1 VTSLGAVPPAI
12 RSDLREELRRRAGEW
27 LARFYRHEILVA
39 RTVRGMQVEAVE
51 EFNRAVVT
59 PLLKAVGGT
68 LSTFQPR
75 GNDLV
80 PQLFP
85 EIASLRTEIDAVV
98 ARGSD
103 AVRRLTERRMQE
115 IADQEVTWT
124 TQSAKAATGD
134 GRFGDVVEPKAQV
147 AEAVKQRPWL
157 GDSTEKWFGKM
168 LAVPTA
174 DAVKAWVNTGITQG
188 LTTDEIV
195 RGLRGTK
202 DQTGILADKPTYA
215 VAALVRTAAT
225 HASSVARVESFRALG
240 VGHWRFVATLDSKTS
255 VQCAAQDGKVYE
267 LGKGPMP
274 PLHPNAVFAGSTFVS
289 YGRLE
294 EMVRASYRGPAIHVR
309 AGNYRT
315 TIGPNHPMLT
325 KRGMVKAADLR
336 EGDQLLYDLR
346 HDGAV
351 FGGCESHLEKV
362 HLVEDVFG
370 AITASGVLPSVA
382 RSSHDLHGDR
392 VFCEGEV
399 EVVEPKRLLL
409 PELDPCGIQKLR
421 HPDLVLPDAGAEA
434 GPSHRAGDLGFSGI
448 DLPTSGG
455 MGGAD
460 ARVLANAAF
469 EWVAITHVSHGQF
482 VGKAFDATTESSLYC
497 SDGFVVSNCRS
508 SAVPV
513 FDPSEAPY
521 GDRATVDGP
530 TSADKTFPE
539 WLQQQS
545 KARQNEVLG
554 ATKAEAWRSGRLP
567 IEKMLGADLQ
577 PLTLQELRDMD
588 RI

>member
-1 VTSLGAVPPAI
+1 MTSLGAIPPGL

-27 LARFYRHEILVA
+27 LSRFYRHEVLVA

-51 EFNRAVVT
+51 EFNRAVVN

-68 LSTFQPR
+68 LSSFQPR
-75 GNDLV
+75 GNDIV

-85 EIASLRTEIDAVV
+85 EIAALRTEIDAVV
-98 ARGSD
+98 SRGSD

-124 TQSAKAATGD
+124 TRAAKAATGD
-134 GRFGDVVEPKAQV
+134 DRFGAVVEPKAQV
-147 AEAVKQRPWL
+147 SQAVQQRPWL
-157 GDSTEKWFGKM
+157 GDSTEKWFVKL

-174 DAVKAWVNTGITQG
+174 DAVKAWVSTGITQG

-225 HASSVARVESFRALG
+225 HASSVARAESFKSLG

-267 LGKGPMP
+267 IGKGPMP
-274 PLHPNAVFAGSTFVS
+274 PLHPS
-289 YGRLE
+289 
-294 EMVRASYRGPAIHVR
+294 
-309 AGNYRT
+309 
-315 TIGPNHPMLT
+315 
-325 KRGMVKAADLR
+325 
-336 EGDQLLYDLR
+336 
-346 HDGAV
+346 
-351 FGGCESHLEKV
+351 
-362 HLVEDVFG
+362 
-370 AITASGVLPSVA
+370 
-382 RSSHDLHGDR
+382 
-392 VFCEGEV
+392 
-399 EVVEPKRLLL
+399 
-409 PELDPCGIQKLR
+409 
-421 HPDLVLPDAGAEA
+421 
-434 GPSHRAGDLGFSGI
+434 
-448 DLPTSGG
+448 
-455 MGGAD
+455 
-460 ARVLANAAF
+460 
-469 EWVAITHVSHGQF
+469 
-482 VGKAFDATTESSLYC
+482 
-497 SDGFVVSNCRS
+497 CRS

-513 FDPSEAPY
+513 FDPNEAAY

-539 WLQQQS
+539 WLQSQS
-545 KARQNEVLG
+545 KARQDEVLG
-554 ATKAEAWRSGRLP
+554 KTKAEAWRSGRLP

-588 RI
+588 RL